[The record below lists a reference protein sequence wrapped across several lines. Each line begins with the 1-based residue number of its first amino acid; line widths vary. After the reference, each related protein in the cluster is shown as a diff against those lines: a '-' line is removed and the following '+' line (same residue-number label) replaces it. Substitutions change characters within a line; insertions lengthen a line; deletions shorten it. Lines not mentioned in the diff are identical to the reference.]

1 MKKLLSLILLA
12 GVLSAPVYAE
22 TAALTKVADMA
33 KPDSGV
39 SMDALSMAVYDCVK
53 AQPDAAVEI
62 FANVIKQ
69 RPSWSA
75 TETYAI
81 LRSVLLAAP
90 ALEAGF
96 VQGAESYTN
105 GVTGSDDGAR
115 LVAAL
120 YESVQT
126 QAVAAAV
133 VQGVVGAGS
142 VARAATGNG
151 VPAAVLEAYVPA
163 APSVPTFDVSPTPG
177 PTSPNN

>member
-1 MKKLLSLILLA
+1 MKKLLSLVLLA

-22 TAALTKVADMA
+22 TAALTKVDAGV
-33 KPDSGV
+33 GV

-62 FANVIKQ
+62 FANVIAQ

-81 LRSVLLAAP
+81 LRAVLLAAP

-96 VQGAESYTN
+96 IQGAESYAN

-133 VQGVVGAGS
+133 VQGVAGTGS

-151 VPAAVLEAYVPA
+151 VTAAVLEAYVPA
-163 APSVPTFDVSPTPG
+163 APSVPSFDVSPTPG